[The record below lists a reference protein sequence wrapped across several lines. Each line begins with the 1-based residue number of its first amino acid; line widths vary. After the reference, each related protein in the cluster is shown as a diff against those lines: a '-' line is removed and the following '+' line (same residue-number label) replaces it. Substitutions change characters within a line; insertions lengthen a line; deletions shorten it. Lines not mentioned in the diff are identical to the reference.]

1 MRYFVTGC
9 TGFIGIHL
17 CRLLISKGHKVY
29 GLVRNPQKIPPDL
42 RGILQVI
49 QGDLKI
55 FQNPALE
62 LILMVLPSSRRTTA
76 KGAAISY
83 HNIQTIP
90 CTRAW

>member
-17 CRLLISKGHKVY
+17 CRLLLSKDHEVY

-42 RGILQVI
+42 RGKLQVI

-55 FQNPALE
+55 FQNSGIE
-62 LILMVLPSSRRTTA
+62 LSPMDVVIHLAAVIAGRNSSDYM
-76 KGAAISY
+76 KINFESDE
-83 HNIQTIP
+83 
-90 CTRAW
+90 C